1 MLSEQEKK
9 GLIDTAMLKLAS
21 RRLWVWMLSTLVFL
35 TMSFVYMGSTELVS
49 DEVMVH
55 FADRWVDVSMVFI
68 AVVGLQDIVK
78 SWRGDD

>member
-78 SWRGDD
+78 SWKGE